1 MPLPCSTPQ
10 RRRFKLHT
18 VDRLDDPVDLT
29 NCDREPIHILG
40 TIQPFGVLVSLD
52 AESRVRRASANLG
65 DFATLSAEDALG
77 REAEEIFDAGALVAL
92 RERMQLLRGGDAV
105 ERLFGVKLFDRR
117 TAYDVAVHFSG
128 EEFVVEAEPA
138 SSNAAEAGNP
148 MRTFTGRLRQ
158 AETTQSFLREA
169 ARQVKSLTGFDR
181 VMVYRFDESG
191 SGEVVAEAL
200 SPGIDSFYGLHY
212 PASDIP
218 AQARR
223 LYLRN
228 IFRVIADVTAQPV
241 PLLSA
246 ESARGTALD
255 QSIGLLRAVSPIHV
269 EYLRNM
275 GVGAS
280 LSISIIVE
288 GRLWGLFACHHYGP
302 RLPNL
307 GMRTTAELFGQLFSF
322 MLESRLRSETSEYE
336 LRARRASD
344 RIMATVAQNPSLL
357 NDPAWLGEVTFELIP
372 ADGVAVFLEGD
383 VSLSGLTPTIE
394 QCGEILD
401 YLNAEAAGN
410 VVTTDSIASLVPAA
424 RVHAD
429 IAAGMLAIPLSRSP
443 RNHIVLFRAE
453 QLRTVRWA
461 GNPEKSVEHGP
472 NGDRLTPRKSFE
484 AWTRLVQGTSLPFTK
499 AERQVAETLR
509 NGMLEVLLRLAD
521 DAALERERAHDRQEV
536 LIAELNHRVRNI
548 LSLIR
553 GLISQTERSS
563 ATIEEFVFNL
573 DGRVQALARAHDQ
586 VTRDHWGPASLIEL
600 LDVEASAYLDE
611 RREALVMK
619 GPDMLVEPVAFTAL
633 ALVFHELMTNAAKYG
648 ALSGEHTGTVLI
660 SWRRDAEGDL
670 LLDWVESGGP
680 PVAPPTR
687 RGFGSVIIETSIPHD
702 LGGEASIEYR
712 RHGFEGHFRI
722 PARHVIGTGGTPAA
736 ERPRPAPP
744 QPDAAPL
751 KGLKVL
757 LAEDNMIIALDA
769 ESHLFDLGAADVLV
783 APTTEEALELVEQ
796 AAPDFAAL
804 DYNLGDTTSL
814 PVAERLRE
822 RGIPFAFMTGLGD
835 TLEIEGFDDVPMVQK
850 PYSASQIAA
859 AAARALAA
867 AGAGDGKR

>member
-1 MPLPCSTPQ
+1 M
-10 RRRFKLHT
+10 
-18 VDRLDDPVDLT
+18 
-29 NCDREPIHILG
+29 
-40 TIQPFGVLVSLD
+40 LVSLD
-52 AESRVRRASANLG
+52 ADGKIRRASANLAA
-65 DFATLSAEDALG
+65 FARCEAGAALDAPAETL
-77 REAEEIFDAGALVAL
+77 FDAGALAAL
-92 RERMQLLRGGDAV
+92 RERMQQLRGGDAV
-105 ERLFGVKLFDRR
+105 ERLFGVHLFDRR

-128 EEFVVEAEPA
+128 DEFVIEAEPA
-138 SSNAAEAGNP
+138 SDNGAEAGNL

-158 AETTQSFLREA
+158 SETTQAFLREA
-169 ARQVKSLTGFDR
+169 ARQVKTLTGFDR
-181 VMVYRFDESG
+181 VMVYRFDDAG

-200 SPGIDSFYGLHY
+200 TPGTDSFYGLHY

-228 IFRVIADVTAQPV
+228 IFRVIADVTAEPV

-246 ESARGTALD
+246 PSARGTALD

-288 GRLWGLFACHHYGP
+288 GKLWGLFACHHYGP

-307 GMRTTAELFGQLFSF
+307 AMRTTAELFGQLFSF
-322 MLESRLRSETSEYE
+322 MLESRLRNETSEYE

-344 RIMATVAQNPSLL
+344 RIMATVAQTPHLL
-357 NDPAWLGEVTFELIP
+357 ADPAWLGEVTFELIP
-372 ADGVAVFLEGD
+372 ADGVAVFLEGE
-383 VSLSGLTPTIE
+383 VTLSGLTPTVE
-394 QCGEILD
+394 QCGRILAF
-401 YLNAEAAGN
+401 LNENAGGN
-410 VVTTDSIASLVPAA
+410 VVATESIASLVPEAQ
-424 RVHAD
+424 VHAD
-429 IAAGMLAIPLSRSP
+429 VAAGMLAIPLSRSP

-499 AERQVAETLR
+499 AERQVAESLR
-509 NGMLEVLLRLAD
+509 SGMLEVLLRLAD

-553 GLISQTERSS
+553 GLISQTQRSS
-563 ATIEEFVFNL
+563 DTIEEFVTNL

-586 VTRDHWGPASLIEL
+586 VTHDHWGPASLIEL
-600 LDVEASAYLDE
+600 LDVEASAYLDDK
-611 RREALVMK
+611 RSALVMK

-648 ALSGEHTGTVLI
+648 ALSGDAQGTVLI
-660 SWRRDAEGDL
+660 AWRRDAAGDL
-670 LLDWVESGGP
+670 LLDWIESGGP

-702 LGGEASIEYR
+702 LGGEATIDYR
-712 RHGFEGHFRI
+712 RHGFEAHFRI
-722 PARHVIGTGGTPAA
+722 PAQHVVGTGGTPAA

-744 QPDAAPL
+744 RLDEAPL

-769 ESHLFDLGAADVLV
+769 EQHLFDLGAADVIV
-783 APTTEEALELVEQ
+783 APTADEALALVDE

-804 DYNLGDTTSL
+804 DFNLGDATSL

-822 RGIPFAFMTGLGD
+822 RGIPFTFMTGLGD
-835 TLEIEGFDDVPMVQK
+835 TLAVDGFDNVPLVQK

-867 AGAGDGKR
+867 GQSGDSER

>member
-1 MPLPCSTPQ
+1 MPCFTPQ
-10 RRRFKLHT
+10 RRRSKLHT
-18 VDRLDDPVDLT
+18 VDRLNEAVDLT

-40 TIQPFGVLVSLD
+40 TIQPFGVLISLD
-52 AESRVRRASANLG
+52 PEGRIRRVSANLAA
-65 DFATLSAEDALG
+65 FAGLQPDEVLGLAAETIFEVNAL
-77 REAEEIFDAGALVAL
+77 AAL

-117 TAYDVAVHFSG
+117 TAFDVAIHFSG
-128 EEFVVEAEPA
+128 GEFVIEAEPA
-138 SSNAAEAGNP
+138 SDNGAEAGNL

-158 AETTQSFLREA
+158 AETTQAFLREA

-181 VMVYRFDESG
+181 VMVYRFDDTG

-200 SPGIDSFYGLHY
+200 TPGTDSFFGLHY

-228 IFRVIADVTAQPV
+228 VFRVIADVTAEPV

-246 ESARGTALD
+246 PSAGGRALD

-288 GRLWGLFACHHYGP
+288 GQLWGLFACHHYGP

-307 GMRTTAELFGQLFSF
+307 AMRTTAELFGQLFSF
-322 MLESRLRSETSEYE
+322 MLESRLRNETSEYE

-344 RIMATVAQNPSLL
+344 RIMATVAQNPALL
-357 NDPAWLGEVTFELIP
+357 SDPAWLAEVTFELVP
-372 ADGVAVFLEGD
+372 ADGVAVFLDGE
-383 VSLSGLTPTIE
+383 VALNGLTPTIE
-394 QCGEILD
+394 QCGRIHD
-401 YLNAEAAGN
+401 YLNEEAAGN
-410 VVTTDSIASLVPAA
+410 VVATDSIASLIPEA

-429 IAAGMLAIPLSRSP
+429 LAAGMLAIPLSRSP

-453 QLRTVRWA
+453 QLRAVRWA

-484 AWTRLVQGTSLPFTK
+484 AWTKLVQGTSLPFTK

-563 ATIEEFVFNL
+563 ATIAEFVTNL

-586 VTRDHWGPASLIEL
+586 VTHDHWGPASLIEL
-600 LDVEASAYLDE
+600 LDVEASAYLDDK
-611 RREALVMK
+611 RSALVMK
-619 GPDMLVEPVAFTAL
+619 GPDLLVEPVAFTAL

-648 ALSGEHTGTVLI
+648 ALSGDSQGTVLI

-670 LLDWVESGGP
+670 LLDWIESGGP
-680 PVAPPTR
+680 AVTPPTR

-722 PARHVIGTGGTPAA
+722 PAQHVVGTGGAPAA
-736 ERPRPAPP
+736 ERARPALPV
-744 QPDAAPL
+744 QNDAPL

-769 ESHLFDLGAADVLV
+769 EQHLFDLGAEDVVV
-783 APTTEEALELVEQ
+783 APTAEEALALVDEVQ
-796 AAPDFAAL
+796 PDFAAL
-804 DYNLGDTTSL
+804 DFNLGSATSL

-835 TLEIEGFDDVPMVQK
+835 TLSVDGFDNVPLVQK

-859 AAARALAA
+859 AAAQALAGTDRA
-867 AGAGDGKR
+867 DGKR